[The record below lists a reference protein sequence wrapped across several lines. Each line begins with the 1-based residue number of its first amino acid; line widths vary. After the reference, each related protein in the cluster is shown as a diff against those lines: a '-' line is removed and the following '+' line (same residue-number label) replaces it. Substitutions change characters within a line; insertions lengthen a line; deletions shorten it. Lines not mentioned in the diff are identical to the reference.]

1 MYKLSDQKQAPIG
14 DGYDIHMRDMEWVIN
29 QARTLKV
36 LLSYGSNDMIN
47 RNKTLALS
55 AIQTSMDALEELKNA
70 INNI

>member
-14 DGYDIHMRDMEWVIN
+14 DGYDIYMRDMEWVIN